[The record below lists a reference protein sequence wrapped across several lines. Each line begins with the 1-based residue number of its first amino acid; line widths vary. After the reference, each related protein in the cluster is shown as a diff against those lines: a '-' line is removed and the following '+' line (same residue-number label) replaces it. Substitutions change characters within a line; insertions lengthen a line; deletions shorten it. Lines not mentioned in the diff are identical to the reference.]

1 MPFESLPTESLPTSS
16 GLINL
21 PKPVAA
27 YFRAEQEKN
36 AEAVSRCFTADAL
49 VTDEGHTYHGVSEIQ
64 AWIAESFSKFDFT
77 NHPFAVEEKEG
88 KILVTSRLEGNFPG
102 SPIDLK
108 FIFQLS
114 DDKITTLETTP

>member
-1 MPFESLPTESLPTSS
+1 MPIEPLSTSS
-16 GLINL
+16 GPITL
-21 PKPVAA
+21 PEPVAA

-36 AEAVSRCFTADAL
+36 AEAVSQCFTADAP

-77 NHPFAVEEKEG
+77 NQPFAVEEKEG
-88 KILVTSRLEGNFPG
+88 TIVVTSHVEGNFPG

-114 DDKITTLETTP
+114 GDKIAVLEVTP